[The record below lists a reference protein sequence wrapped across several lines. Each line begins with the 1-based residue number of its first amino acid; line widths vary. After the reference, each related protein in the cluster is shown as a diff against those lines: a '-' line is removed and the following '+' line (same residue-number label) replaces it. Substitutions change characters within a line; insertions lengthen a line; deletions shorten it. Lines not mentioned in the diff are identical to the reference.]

1 MTFDFAQDLKVKPKC
16 LIVSIM
22 SSVHSLMSYS
32 PGAVMIKSSTQFSV
46 RLYNMYNS
54 NRTGDKV
61 IVNYLAVL
69 K

>member
-1 MTFDFAQDLKVKPKC
+1 MTFDFAQDLKVKPKY
-16 LIVSIM
+16 LIISIM
-22 SSVHSLMSYS
+22 SSIHGLISYN